1 MGESTLNQG
10 CVPCL
15 QIQLGVIQLQ
25 MKLPLE
31 NVYDLKERMPVVG
44 HRVPRVDGGYAV
56 KIIREI
62 QGAMLLLLR
71 VVQIFHVWF
80 PHFLKIASHFML
92 LRS

>member
-1 MGESTLNQG
+1 MGKNSFQTNQDALINAVFFRRRRTSVGESTLNQG

-44 HRVPRVDGGYAV
+44 HGVSRMDP
-56 KIIREI
+56 
-62 QGAMLLLLR
+62 
-71 VVQIFHVWF
+71 
-80 PHFLKIASHFML
+80 
-92 LRS
+92 